1 MELVTERKQLT
12 NDADVYEIFC
22 QANIVAEESEENAV
36 NGLRTF
42 NDRNGAVRFLLQ
54 WVYDD
59 NINRHYLKVRHLT
72 IKTTHQQQTL
82 HQQVLDL
89 KQDNSNTL

>member
-1 MELVTERKQLT
+1 MRYFV
-12 NDADVYEIFC
+12 
-22 QANIVAEESEENAV
+22 ANIVAEESEENAV

-59 NINRHYLKVRHLT
+59 NINSTLPKG
-72 IKTTHQQQTL
+72 KTPYN
-82 HQQVLDL
+82 
-89 KQDNSNTL
+89 QDDSPNRPCTNKS

>member
-1 MELVTERKQLT
+1 MRYFV
-12 NDADVYEIFC
+12 V
-22 QANIVAEESEENAV
+22 NIVAEESEENAV

-72 IKTTHQQQTL
+72 IKTTHL
-82 HQQVLDL
+82 HRPCTN
-89 KQDNSNTL
+89 KS